1 MSPEVCSIFFNTK
14 MTKIG
19 PLSRFL
25 IWRRNHI
32 TDATFVML
40 LSVVVGI
47 AAGFG
52 AVIIKR
58 SVGFIEQLLTEGFS
72 DDIHN
77 YLYFIY
83 PGIGLLI
90 VVLIQKFILKRP
102 VGHGIPNVLYA
113 ISKNSSLI
121 KAYQMVASII
131 TSSITVG
138 FGGSVGLEGPTVSTG
153 AAIGSNIGRVL
164 RLDYRRITLLVA
176 CASAAA
182 MSAIFKA
189 PIAAIIF
196 ALEVLMLDL
205 TMAALAPLLI
215 SSVTAALVSYI
226 FMGQYTVYNFQVI
239 EQFNMG
245 NIPFY
250 IILGILAGF
259 ISLSFTGIYN
269 FVEDIFDKIKA
280 WYAKLILGVAILGVL
295 LFFLP
300 SLYGEGYDVV
310 SSSLK
315 GDYSELFKNSMFYEY
330 REHSIAIILMFL
342 AVIFLKSFA
351 TSATFGAGGIG
362 GIFAPTLFI
371 GVNTGLFLAEILKYM
386 GYDTI
391 VSSNFALIGM
401 CGLIAGVLHAPLTA
415 IFLIAELTGGYH
427 LFIPLMI
434 VSTISYTTINYFV
447 KTSVYTRQLARR
459 GELFTHDKDKMVIS
473 LMNVKD
479 LLETKFKTVHKDAN
493 LRELVKVITASKRNV
508 FPVVDDDGIFYG
520 VVHLNDIRDVI
531 FKPEL
536 YDSVMVSSL
545 MHAPMTSATKDDSME
560 DIVEK
565 FQRTPQFNIV
575 VLEEGRYVGFV
586 SRANVFS
593 KYRKMLK
600 EFSED

>member
-1 MSPEVCSIFFNTK
+1 
-14 MTKIG
+14 MTKVG
-19 PLSRFL
+19 PLTKFL

-32 TDATFVML
+32 ADSTFVML
-40 LSVVVGI
+40 LSVIVGI
-47 AAGFG
+47 AAGLG

-58 SVGFIEQLLTEGFS
+58 SVRFIEHMLTEGFS

-77 YLYFIY
+77 YSYFIY
-83 PGIGLLI
+83 PAIGLLI
-90 VVLIQKFILKRP
+90 VILFQKFILKKP

-153 AAIGSNIGRVL
+153 AAIGSNVGRVL

-176 CASAAA
+176 CASAGA

-205 TMAALAPLLI
+205 TMAALTPLLI
-215 SSVTAALVSYI
+215 SSVTAALVSYVL
-226 FMGQYTVYNFQVI
+226 MGQYTVYNFQVI

-245 NIPFY
+245 NVPFY
-250 IILGILAGF
+250 VILGILAGL
-259 ISLSFTGIYN
+259 ISLSFTKIYY
-269 FVEDIFDKIKA
+269 FTEDIFDKIKT
-280 WYAKLILGVAILGVL
+280 WYAKWLLGVAILGVL

-300 SLYGEGYDVV
+300 SLYGEGYDVI
-310 SSSLK
+310 SSSLR
-315 GDYSELFKNSMFYEY
+315 GDYSELFKNSMFYDY
-330 REHSIAIILMFL
+330 RENTIAIILMFV

-371 GVNTGLFLAEILKYM
+371 GANTGLFLAEILRYF
-386 GYDTI
+386 GYNT
-391 VSSNFALIGM
+391 VVASNFALIGM

-415 IFLIAELTGGYH
+415 IFLIAELTGGYQ

-493 LRELVKVITASKRNV
+493 LGELVKVITNSKRNV
-508 FPVVDDDGIFYG
+508 FPVVDDEGIFYG

-545 MHAPMTSATKDDSME
+545 MHAPMTSATRDDSME

-565 FQRTPQFNIV
+565 FQKTSQFNIV
-575 VLEEGRYVGFV
+575 VLEEGKYIGFV

>member
-1 MSPEVCSIFFNTK
+1 
-14 MTKIG
+14 MTRVG
-19 PLSRFL
+19 PLTRFL

-32 TDATFVML
+32 TDTRFVML
-40 LSVVVGI
+40 LSIIVGS
-47 AAGFG
+47 AAGIG

-58 SVGFIEQLLTEGFS
+58 SVGLIEHLLTEGFS

-77 YLYFIY
+77 YSYFIY

-90 VVLIQKFILKRP
+90 VVLFIKFILKKP

-121 KAYQMVASII
+121 KPYQMIASVI

-153 AAIGSNIGRVL
+153 AAIGSNIGRIL

-176 CASAAA
+176 CAAAGA

-205 TMAALAPLLI
+205 TLAALVPLLI
-215 SSVTAALVSYI
+215 ASVTAALVSYAL
-226 FMGQYTVYNFQVI
+226 MGQFTVYEFQII

-250 IILGILAGF
+250 IILGILAGLV
-259 ISLSFTGIYN
+259 SLSFTKIYS
-269 FVEDIFDKIKA
+269 FVEDQFDKIKN
-280 WYAKLILGVAILGVL
+280 WFNKLILGVLILGVL

-310 SSSLK
+310 SSSLR
-315 GDYSELFKNSMFYEY
+315 GDYSELFRNSMFYEY
-330 REHSIAIILMFL
+330 RENEVAIILMFL

-371 GVNTGLFLAEILKYM
+371 GANTGLFLGEILRYL
-386 GYDTI
+386 GYESVVT
-391 VSSNFALIGM
+391 SNFALIGM
-401 CGLIAGVLHAPLTA
+401 CGLIAGVIHAPLTA
-415 IFLIAELTGGYH
+415 IFLIAELTGGYQ

-434 VSTISYTTINYFV
+434 VSTISYTTIKSFV

-473 LMNVKD
+473 LMNVSD
-479 LLETKFKTVHKDAN
+479 LLETKFKTIHKDAS
-493 LRELVKVITASKRNV
+493 LRELVKVITTSKRNV
-508 FPVVDDDGIFYG
+508 FPVIDDEGIFYG

-536 YDSVMVSSL
+536 YDSVMVSNL
-545 MHAPMTSATKDDSME
+545 MQAPMTSANMDDSME
-560 DIVEK
+560 DIVDK
-565 FQRTPQFNIV
+565 FQKTPHFNIV
-575 VLEEGRYVGFV
+575 VLDHGKYIGFV

>member
-1 MSPEVCSIFFNTK
+1 
-14 MTKIG
+14 MTKVG
-19 PLSRFL
+19 PLTKFL

-32 TDATFVML
+32 SDARFVML
-40 LSVVVGI
+40 LSVIVGI
-47 AAGFG
+47 SAGLG

-58 SVGFIEQLLTEGFS
+58 SVGFIENLLTQGFT

-90 VVLIQKFILKRP
+90 VVLFNKFILKRP

-113 ISKNSSLI
+113 ISKNSSII
-121 KAYQMVASII
+121 KGYQMFASII

-164 RLDYRRITLLVA
+164 RLDYRRITLLVG

-196 ALEVLMLDL
+196 AIEVLMLDL
-205 TMAALAPLLI
+205 TMAALVPLLI
-215 SSVTAALVSYI
+215 ASVTAALVSYV
-226 FMGQYTVYNFQVI
+226 FMGQFTVYNFQVI
-239 EQFNMG
+239 EQFSLG

-250 IILGILAGF
+250 IILGILAGLV
-259 ISLSFTGIYN
+259 SLSFTKIYN
-269 FVEDIFDKIKA
+269 FVEDTFDKIKT
-280 WYAKLILGVAILGVL
+280 WYAKLFFGVAILGVI

-315 GDYSELFKNSMFYEY
+315 GDYSELFKNSMFFDY
-330 REHSIAIILMFL
+330 RNNRVAIILMFV

-371 GVNTGLFLAEILKYM
+371 GANTGLFLGEILRYL
-386 GYDTI
+386 GYDTVI
-391 VSSNFALIGM
+391 ASNFALIGM

-415 IFLIAELTGGYH
+415 IFLIAELTGGYQ
-427 LFIPLMI
+427 LFFPLMI
-434 VSTISYTTINYFV
+434 VATISYTTIKYFV

-479 LLETKFKTVHKDAN
+479 LLETKFRTINKDAN

-508 FPVVDDDGIFYG
+508 FPVVDDDGIFHG

-565 FQRTPQFNIV
+565 FQKTTQFNIV
-575 VLEEGRYVGFV
+575 VLEDGKYVGFV

>member
-1 MSPEVCSIFFNTK
+1 
-14 MTKIG
+14 MTKVG
-19 PLSRFL
+19 FLTKFL

-32 TDATFVML
+32 DDTRFVML

-47 AAGFG
+47 GAGFG

-58 SVGFIEQLLTEGFS
+58 SVLFIEQLLTKGFS

-90 VVLIQKFILKRP
+90 VVLFQKFILKKP

-121 KAYQMVASII
+121 KGYQMVASII

-153 AAIGSNIGRVL
+153 AAIGSNVGRIL

-176 CASAAA
+176 CASAGA

-226 FMGQYTVYNFQVI
+226 FMGQNTVYNFQVI
-239 EQFNMG
+239 EQFSIG
-245 NIPFY
+245 NVPFY
-250 IILGILAGF
+250 IMLGILAGF

-269 FVEDIFDKIKA
+269 VVEDLFDKIDK
-280 WYAKLILGVAILGVL
+280 WYAKLFLGVSILGVL

-310 SSSLK
+310 SSSLR
-315 GDYSELFKNSMFYEY
+315 GDYTELFKNSMFYDY
-330 REHSIAIILMFL
+330 RDNTVAIIFMFL

-371 GVNTGLFLAEILKYM
+371 GANTGLFLAEILKYF
-386 GYDTI
+386 GYDSI
-391 VSSNFALIGM
+391 ASSNFALIGM

-434 VSTISYTTINYFV
+434 VSTISYTTINYFI
-447 KTSVYTRQLARR
+447 KTSVYTRQLAKR

-479 LLETKFKTVHKDAN
+479 LLETKFKTIHKDAN
-493 LRELVKVITASKRNV
+493 LGDLVKVITKSKRNV
-508 FPVVDDDGIFYG
+508 FPVVDENKIFYG

-536 YDSVMVSSL
+536 YESVQVSSL
-545 MHAPMTSATKDDSME
+545 MHAPMTSATRTDSME
-560 DIVEK
+560 NIVEK
-565 FQRTPQFNIV
+565 FQKTPQFNIV
-575 VLEEGRYVGFV
+575 VLEEGKYVGFV

>member
-1 MSPEVCSIFFNTK
+1 MK
-14 MTKIG
+14 KIG

-25 IWRRNHI
+25 IWRRHHI
-32 TDATFVML
+32 SDNSFVML
-40 LSVVVGI
+40 LSIIVGI

-58 SVGFIEQLLTEGFS
+58 SVGLIEEVLTKGFT
-72 DDIHN
+72 DEIHN

-83 PGIGLLI
+83 PGIGLLL
-90 VVLIQKFILKRP
+90 VVLIKKYIIKRP
-102 VGHGIPNVLYA
+102 VGHGIPNVLFA

-164 RLDYRRITLLVA
+164 RLDYRRITLLVG

-189 PIAAIIF
+189 PIAALIF

-205 TMAALAPLLI
+205 TMAALVPLLI
-215 SSVTAALVSYI
+215 ASVTGALVSYA
-226 FMGQYTVYNFQVI
+226 FMGQFTVYDFQVI
-239 EQFNMG
+239 EQFSLG

-250 IILGILAGF
+250 IVLGILAGL
-259 ISLSFTGIYN
+259 ISLSFTRIYY
-269 FVEDIFDKIKA
+269 FVEDIFDKIKT
-280 WYAKLILGVAILGVL
+280 WYSKLLLGVAALGVL

-300 SLYGEGYDVV
+300 SLYGEGYDVINT
-310 SSSLK
+310 SLR
-315 GDYSELFKNSMFYEY
+315 GDYSELFKNSMFYDY
-330 REHSIAIILMFL
+330 RDNTTAIILMFI

-371 GVNTGLFLAEILKYM
+371 GANTGLLLSEILKDF
-386 GYDTI
+386 GYTSI

-415 IFLIAELTGGYH
+415 IFLIAELTGGYQ
-427 LFIPLMI
+427 LFVPLMI

-493 LRELVKVITASKRNV
+493 LGELVKVITKSKRNV
-508 FPVVDDDGIFYG
+508 FPVTDDEGTFYG

-536 YDSVMVSSL
+536 YESVMVENL
-545 MHAPMTSATKDDSME
+545 MAAPMTTATLDDSME
-560 DIVEK
+560 DIVLK
-565 FQRTPQFNIV
+565 FQKTPHFNIV
-575 VLEEGRYVGFV
+575 VLNRGKYIGFV

-593 KYRKMLK
+593 KYRKLLK
-600 EFSED
+600 EFS

>member
-1 MSPEVCSIFFNTK
+1 
-14 MTKIG
+14 MTKVG
-19 PLSRFL
+19 PLTRFL

-32 TDATFVML
+32 SDARFVMI
-40 LSVVVGI
+40 LSAIVGI
-47 AAGFG
+47 CAGMG

-58 SVGFIEQLLTEGFS
+58 SVGVIERFLTEGFT
-72 DDIHN
+72 DNLHN

-90 VVLIQKFILKRP
+90 VVIFNKYILKRP
-102 VGHGIPNVLYA
+102 VGHGVPNVLYA

-121 KAYQMVASII
+121 KPYQMFASLI

-153 AAIGSNIGRVL
+153 AAIGSNIGRFL
-164 RLDYRRITLLVA
+164 RLDYRRITLLVG

-182 MSAIFKA
+182 MSAIFKS

-205 TMAALAPLLI
+205 TMAALIPLLI
-215 SSVTAALVSYI
+215 SSVTAAVVSYI
-226 FMGQYTVYNFQVI
+226 FMGQFTVYDFQVVA
-239 EQFNMG
+239 QFNLS

-250 IILGILAGF
+250 IILGVLAGF
-259 ISLSFTGIYN
+259 VSLSFTRIYY
-269 FVEDIFDKIKA
+269 FVEDTFDKIKS
-280 WYAKLILGVAILGVL
+280 WQVRLLVGVLILGVL
-295 LFFLP
+295 LFFFP

-310 SSSLK
+310 SSSLR
-315 GDYSELFKNSMFYEY
+315 GDYSELFKNSMFYDYHENTF
-330 REHSIAIILMFL
+330 AIMLMCV

-371 GVNTGLFLAEILKYM
+371 GANTGLLLGEVLRHI
-386 GYDTI
+386 GYGSVET
-391 VSSNFALIGM
+391 SNFALIGM
-401 CGLIAGVLHAPLTA
+401 SGLIAGVLQAPLTA
-415 IFLIAELTGGYH
+415 IFLIAELTGGYQ
-427 LFIPLMI
+427 LFLPLMI
-434 VSTISYTTINYFV
+434 VSTISYSTIKYFNKTT
-447 KTSVYTRQLARR
+447 VYTRQLARR

-479 LLETKFKTVHKDAN
+479 LLEIKFKTVHKDAN
-493 LRELVKVITASKRNV
+493 LGELVKVITASKRNV

-536 YDSVMVSSL
+536 YDSVNVSSL
-545 MHAPMTSATKDDSME
+545 MNAPMTSATMNDSME

-565 FQRTPQFNIV
+565 FQKTPHFNIV
-575 VLEEGRYVGFV
+575 VLDSGKYVGFV

>member
-1 MSPEVCSIFFNTK
+1 
-14 MTKIG
+14 
-19 PLSRFL
+19 
-25 IWRRNHI
+25 
-32 TDATFVML
+32 ML
-40 LSVVVGI
+40 LSIIVGFG
-47 AAGFG
+47 AGIG

-58 SVGFIEQLLTEGFS
+58 SVRMIERLLTEGFS
-72 DDIHN
+72 VDIHN

-83 PGIGLLI
+83 PGIGLLL
-90 VVLIQKFILKRP
+90 VVLFIRFVIRKP
-102 VGHGIPNVLYA
+102 VGHGVPNVLYA
-113 ISKNSSLI
+113 ISKNHSI
-121 KAYQMVASII
+121 IRPYQMLASIV

-138 FGGSVGLEGPTVSTG
+138 FGGSVGLEGPTVATG

-176 CASAAA
+176 CASAGA

-205 TMAALAPLLI
+205 TMAALVPLLI
-215 SSVTAALVSYI
+215 ASVIAALTSYVL
-226 FMGQYTVYNFQVI
+226 MGQYTVYKFEVI
-239 EQFNMG
+239 AQFNMA

-250 IILGILAGF
+250 IILGVLAGF
-259 ISLSFTGIYN
+259 ISLSFTKIYS
-269 FVEDIFDKIKA
+269 FVEDAFDKIKT
-280 WYAKLILGVAILGVL
+280 WYAKLIAGVLILGVL

-310 SSSLK
+310 SSSLR
-315 GDYSELFKNSMFYEY
+315 GDYSELFHNSIFYEY
-330 REHSIAIILMFL
+330 RENAVAILLMFV

-351 TSATFGAGGIG
+351 TSTTFGAGGIG
-362 GIFAPTLFI
+362 GIFAPTLFV
-371 GVNTGLFLAEILKYM
+371 GANTGLLLGEILLVS
-386 GYDTI
+386 GYET
-391 VSSNFALIGM
+391 VLPSNFALIGM

-415 IFLIAELTGGYH
+415 IFLIAELTGGYQ
-427 LFIPLMI
+427 LFVPLMI
-434 VSTISYTTINYFV
+434 VSTISYTTINSFV

-473 LMNVKD
+473 LMNVSD
-479 LLETKFKTVHKDAN
+479 LLETKFKTIHKDAN

-508 FPVVDDDGIFYG
+508 FPVVDDEGIFYG

-536 YDSVMVSSL
+536 YDEVTVSSL
-545 MHAPMTSATKDDSME
+545 MHAPMTSATMEDSME
-560 DIVEK
+560 DIVDK
-565 FQRTPQFNIV
+565 FQKTPHFNIV
-575 VLEEGRYVGFV
+575 VLNQGKYVGFV

>member
-1 MSPEVCSIFFNTK
+1 

-19 PLSRFL
+19 PLTRFL

-32 TDATFVML
+32 SDATFVMI
-40 LSVVVGI
+40 LSVVVGF
-47 AAGFG
+47 AAGLG

-58 SVGFIEQLLTEGFS
+58 SVGLIEHLLTEGFT

-83 PGIGLLI
+83 PGIGIFI
-90 VVLIQKFILKRP
+90 VVLFNKFILRKP

-121 KAYQMVASII
+121 KAYQMFASII

-164 RLDYRRITLLVA
+164 RLDYRRITLLVG

-182 MSAIFKA
+182 MSAIFKS
-189 PIAAIIF
+189 PIAAVIF

-205 TMAALAPLLI
+205 TMAALVPLLI
-215 SSVTAALVSYI
+215 SSVTAALVSYV

-239 EQFNMG
+239 EQFNLG

-250 IILGILAGF
+250 IILGILAGL
-259 ISLSFTGIYN
+259 ISLSFTKIYN
-269 FVEDIFDKIKA
+269 FVEDAFDKIKS
-280 WYAKLILGVAILGVL
+280 WYAKLILGVTILGVI

-315 GDYSELFKNSMFYEY
+315 GDYSELFKNSMFYDYSENT
-330 REHSIAIILMFL
+330 IAIILMFV
-342 AVIFLKSFA
+342 AVIFLKSIA

-371 GVNTGLFLAEILKYM
+371 GANTGLLLGEILRYL
-386 GYDTI
+386 GYETVI
-391 VSSNFALIGM
+391 ASNFALIGM

-415 IFLIAELTGGYH
+415 IFLIAELTGGYQ

-493 LRELVKVITASKRNV
+493 LGELVKVITTSKRNV
-508 FPVVDDDGIFYG
+508 FPVVDEEGIFYG

-536 YDSVMVSSL
+536 YDSIMVSSL

-565 FQRTPQFNIV
+565 FQKTPQFNIV
-575 VLEEGRYVGFV
+575 VLENGKYIGFV

>member
-1 MSPEVCSIFFNTK
+1 

-19 PLSRFL
+19 PLTRFL

-32 TDATFVML
+32 SDTRFVML
-40 LSVVVGI
+40 LSIIVGI
-47 AAGFG
+47 GAGLG

-58 SVGFIEQLLTEGFS
+58 SVHLIESLLTEGFTEG
-72 DDIHN
+72 IHN
-77 YLYFIY
+77 YMYFIY
-83 PGIGLLI
+83 PGIGLLL
-90 VVLIQKFILKRP
+90 VVLFKRYILKRP

-121 KAYQMVASII
+121 KPYQMVASVV

-153 AAIGSNIGRVL
+153 AAMGSNLGRVL
-164 RLDYRRITLLVA
+164 RLDYRRITLLVG

-182 MSAIFKA
+182 MSAIFKS

-205 TMAALAPLLI
+205 TMAALVPLLI
-215 SSVTAALVSYI
+215 SSVTAALVSYV
-226 FMGQYTVYNFQVI
+226 FMGQYTVYDFEVV
-239 EQFNMG
+239 EQFKLADV
-245 NIPFY
+245 PFFLL
-250 IILGILAGF
+250 LGVLAGL
-259 ISLSFTGIYN
+259 ISLSFTKIYT
-269 FVEDIFDKIKA
+269 FVEDLFDKINS
-280 WYAKLILGVAILGVL
+280 WYAKLFTGVAILGVL

-315 GDYSELFKNSMFYEY
+315 GDYTQLFRNSLFYDY
-330 REHSIAIILMFL
+330 RDNTVAIILMFV
-342 AVIFLKSFA
+342 AVIFLKGFA

-371 GVNTGLFLAEILKYM
+371 GANTGLFLGEILRYF
-386 GYDTI
+386 GYENI
-391 VSSNFALIGM
+391 VASNFALIGM

-415 IFLIAELTGGYH
+415 IFLIAELTGGYQ
-427 LFIPLMI
+427 LFVPLMI
-434 VSTISYTTINYFV
+434 VSTISYTTIKNFTT
-447 KTSVYTRQLARR
+447 TSVYTRQLARR

-473 LMNVKD
+473 LMNVRD
-479 LLETKFKTVHKDAN
+479 MLETKFKTVHKDAN
-493 LRELVKVITASKRNV
+493 LGELVKVITTSKRNV
-508 FPVVDDDGIFYG
+508 FPVVDDEGIFYG

-536 YDSVMVSSL
+536 YDSVMVTSL
-545 MHAPMTSATKDDSME
+545 MQAPMTSATMDDTME
-560 DIVEK
+560 DIVLK
-565 FQRTPQFNIV
+565 FQKTAQFNIV
-575 VLEEGRYVGFV
+575 VLKEGKYVGFV
-586 SRANVFS
+586 SRAAVFS
-593 KYRKMLK
+593 KYRLMLK

>member
-1 MSPEVCSIFFNTK
+1 MI
-14 MTKIG
+14 
-19 PLSRFL
+19 LS
-25 IWRRNHI
+25 
-32 TDATFVML
+32 A
-40 LSVVVGI
+40 VVGV

-58 SVGFIEQLLTEGFS
+58 SVGLIEHFLTEGFS
-72 DDIHN
+72 VNFHN

-83 PGIGLLI
+83 PGIGIFI
-90 VVLIQKFILKRP
+90 VVIIIKFIIKRP
-102 VGHGIPNVLYA
+102 VGHGVPNVLYA
-113 ISKNSSLI
+113 ISRNNSVI
-121 KAYQMVASII
+121 RPYQMLASVV

-153 AAIGSNIGRVL
+153 AAIGSNIGRFL

-176 CASAAA
+176 CASAGA
-182 MSAIFKA
+182 MSAIFKS

-205 TMAALAPLLI
+205 TMAALVPLLI
-215 SSVTAALVSYI
+215 ASVSAALVSYA
-226 FMGQYTVYNFQVI
+226 FMGQFTVYDFQVLD
-239 EQFNMG
+239 QFNLR

-250 IILGILAGF
+250 IVLGILAGL
-259 ISLSFTGIYN
+259 ISLSFTRIYA
-269 FVEDIFDKIKA
+269 FVEDAFDKIKQ
-280 WYAKLILGVAILGVL
+280 WYWKLLTGVVILGIL

-310 SSSLK
+310 SSSLR
-315 GDYSELFKNSMFYEY
+315 GDYSELFKNSMFYDY
-330 REHSIAIILMFL
+330 RNNSSAVILMFI
-342 AVIFLKSFA
+342 AVIFLKGFA
-351 TSATFGAGGIG
+351 TSTTFGAGGIG

-371 GVNTGLFLAEILKYM
+371 GANTGLFLAEILLFM
-386 GYDTI
+386 GYETVI
-391 VSSNFALIGM
+391 ASNFALIGM
-401 CGLIAGVLHAPLTA
+401 SGLIAGVLHAPMTA
-415 IFLIAELTGGYH
+415 IFLIAELTGGYQ
-427 LFIPLMI
+427 LFVPLMI
-434 VSTISYTTINYFV
+434 VSTISYTTIKYFT

-493 LRELVKVITASKRNV
+493 LGELVKVITKSKRNV
-508 FPVVDDDGIFYG
+508 FPVVDDEGICYG

-536 YDSVMVSSL
+536 YEEVTVSSL
-545 MHAPMTSATKDDSME
+545 MHAPMTSATMKDSME

-565 FQRTPQFNIV
+565 FQKTPHFNIV
-575 VLEEGRYVGFV
+575 VLDEGKYVGFV

-600 EFSED
+600 EFSDD